1 MFMGGFRLHGF
12 PWEHGDLMGNLLSL
26 LSKTYYTT
34 IQEND
39 LDIQSSCPFFNTSV
53 VNGRTEITIEKKRQL
68 LKLVKLVVWQWF
80 HSMQQDVFDKYK
92 CSGTWPS
99 YNVGIPIE

>member
-1 MFMGGFRLHGF
+1 
-12 PWEHGDLMGNLLSL
+12 MGNLLSL

-39 LDIQSSCPFFNTSV
+39 LDTQSSCPFFNTSV

-68 LKLVKLVVWQWF
+68 LKLVKLISLYATRCV
-80 HSMQQDVFDKYK
+80 
-92 CSGTWPS
+92 
-99 YNVGIPIE
+99 

>member
-1 MFMGGFRLHGF
+1 
-12 PWEHGDLMGNLLSL
+12 MGNLLSL

-39 LDIQSSCPFFNTSV
+39 LDTQSSCLFFNTPV

-68 LKLVKLVVWQWF
+68 LKLVKLVVRQ
-80 HSMQQDVFDKYK
+80 
-92 CSGTWPS
+92 
-99 YNVGIPIE
+99 